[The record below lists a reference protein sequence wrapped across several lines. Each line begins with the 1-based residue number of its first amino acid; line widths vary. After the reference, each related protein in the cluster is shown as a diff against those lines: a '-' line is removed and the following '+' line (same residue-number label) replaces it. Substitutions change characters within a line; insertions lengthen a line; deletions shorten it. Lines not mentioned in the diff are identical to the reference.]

1 MMDTMEKRKKK
12 LELELLRC
20 ILGAIE
26 ADIDLEHDFS
36 ELLEGAPIKGRR
48 TVPRQTNVPPE
59 TNPPCQTN
67 VASDEAERVKK
78 VLLDDGEYLSLGK
91 PIYNPLEGAFMST
104 PKIGDKVY
112 MVVPT
117 TAGLI
122 VVVDEFR
129 GAELE
134 LLMLAQRRLF
144 MYKEEAVRYKMKCE
158 AVIAAMKAQLAD

>member
-12 LELELLRC
+12 LELELLRG

-36 ELLEGAPIKGRR
+36 ELLEGAPIKGRK

-67 VASDEAERVKK
+67 VTPSVSERAKK
-78 VLLDDGEYLSLGK
+78 ALLDDEEYLPLGK
-91 PIYNPLEGAFMST
+91 PICNPLKWAFMST

-117 TAGLI
+117 TTGLI

-129 GAELE
+129 GTDME

-144 MYKEEAVRYKMKCE
+144 VFKEEAVRYKMKCE

>member
-12 LELELLRC
+12 LELELLRG

-36 ELLEGAPIKGRR
+36 ELLEGAPIKGRK

-59 TNPPCQTN
+59 TNLPCQTN
-67 VASDEAERVKK
+67 VASTEPERVKK
-78 VLLDDGEYLSLGK
+78 ALLDDEEYLPLGK
-91 PIYNPLEGAFMST
+91 PICNPLNWQFMAT
-104 PKIGDKVY
+104 PKIGDKAY
-112 MVVPT
+112 MVAPT

-122 VVVDEFR
+122 VVTDEFR
-129 GAELE
+129 GTDTE

-144 MYKEEAVRYKMKCE
+144 VYKEDAVRYKMKCE

>member
-1 MMDTMEKRKKK
+1 MEKINTN
-12 LELELLRC
+12 ELARM
-20 ILGAIE
+20 I
-26 ADIDLEHDFS
+26 ADDLTEV
-36 ELLEGAPIKGRR
+36 LKVKGRK
-48 TVPRQTNVPPE
+48 TVPRQTNVPPSMSE
-59 TNPPCQTN
+59 GTGKPQ
-67 VASDEAERVKK
+67 E
-78 VLLDDGEYLSLGK
+78 DDGVYLSLGK

>member
-1 MMDTMEKRKKK
+1 MDTMEKRKKK
-12 LELELLRC
+12 LELELLRG

-36 ELLEGAPIKGRR
+36 ELLEVAPIKGRK

-67 VASDEAERVKK
+67 VTSTEPERVKK
-78 VLLDDGEYLSLGK
+78 ALLDDEEYLPLGK
-91 PIYNPLEGAFMST
+91 PIYNPLEGRFMST

-112 MVVPT
+112 MVAPT

-122 VVVDEFR
+122 VVTDEFH
-129 GAELE
+129 GTDIE
-134 LLMLAQRRLF
+134 LLMLAQGRLF
-144 MYKEEAVRYKMKCE
+144 VYKSEAEHYKQKCE
-158 AVIAAMKAQLAD
+158 AVIGAIVAQLKD

>member
-1 MMDTMEKRKKK
+1 MKDFDVNERARMIAEGLEEALKVQGRK
-12 LELELLRC
+12 
-20 ILGAIE
+20 
-26 ADIDLEHDFS
+26 
-36 ELLEGAPIKGRR
+36 
-48 TVPRQTNVPPE
+48 TVPRQTNMPDG
-59 TNPPCQTN
+59 TNPSCQTN
-67 VASDEAERVKK
+67 VPPRTSEGTKRAEA
-78 VLLDDGEYLSLGK
+78 DDDVYMPLGK

>member
-1 MMDTMEKRKKK
+1 MEKINTN
-12 LELELLRC
+12 ELARM
-20 ILGAIE
+20 I
-26 ADIDLEHDFS
+26 ADDLTEV
-36 ELLEGAPIKGRR
+36 LKVKGRK
-48 TVPRQTNVPPE
+48 TVPRQTNVPNG
-59 TNPPCQTN
+59 TNPSCQTN
-67 VASDEAERVKK
+67 VPPSVSEGAGKPQE
-78 VLLDDGEYLSLGK
+78 DDGVYLSLGK
-91 PIYNPLEGAFMST
+91 PIYNPLEGVFMST

-129 GAELE
+129 GTELE

>member
-1 MMDTMEKRKKK
+1 MKDFDMN
-12 LELELLRC
+12 ELARMIAE
-20 ILGAIE
+20 
-26 ADIDLEHDFS
+26 DLE
-36 ELLEGAPIKGRR
+36 EALKVQGRK
-48 TVPRQTNVPPE
+48 TVPRQTNMSDG
-59 TNPPCQTN
+59 TNHSCQTN
-67 VASDEAERVKK
+67 VPPRTSEGAKRAEA
-78 VLLDDGEYLSLGK
+78 DDDIYMPLGK

-129 GAELE
+129 GTDME
-134 LLMLAQRRLF
+134 LLMFAQRRLF